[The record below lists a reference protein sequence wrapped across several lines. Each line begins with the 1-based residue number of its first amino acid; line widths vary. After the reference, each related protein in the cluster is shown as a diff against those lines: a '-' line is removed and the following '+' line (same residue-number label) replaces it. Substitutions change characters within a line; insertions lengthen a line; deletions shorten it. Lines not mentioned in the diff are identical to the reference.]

1 MFKAHKNCV
10 LRCGHLDCIL
20 AYPMNVLAISG
31 SPSATSKTLRL
42 LDPLEQALNAA
53 DIELRRVSVSDFPAE
68 AALLARFD
76 HPAMQGFHRQLA
88 QASGVV
94 VLTPVYQSAYA
105 GALKVLLDLIPEGG
119 LAGKPVLPLVSG
131 GSAGH
136 LLAVDYALKPVL
148 SALKASEIHQGVFAV
163 SGDISVDADG
173 GLALAPALRARLDE
187 AAQLF
192 ASQLSAR
199 RRAQQAPAS
208 WSGLRVCL

>member
-1 MFKAHKNCV
+1 M
-10 LRCGHLDCIL
+10 
-20 AYPMNVLAISG
+20 
-31 SPSATSKTLRL
+31 
-42 LDPLEQALNAA
+42 
-53 DIELRRVSVSDFPAE
+53 
-68 AALLARFD
+68 
-76 HPAMQGFHRQLA
+76 
-88 QASGVV
+88 
-94 VLTPVYQSAYA
+94 YQSAYA

-163 SGDISVDADG
+163 SGDIGVDADG